1 MTIRIARLT
10 EVLEEGGVA
19 GPDELRVLVDRLW
32 PRGVRKEALAGIRW
46 MPEVAPGTAL
56 RRWYGHDPA
65 RWEEFRRRYFAE
77 LDARPQ
83 AAAPLLD
90 AARRGRLLL
99 LTASRDLAHSNAAA
113 LADWL
118 KRRLAGEGDGG

>member
-1 MTIRIARLT
+1 MTIRIARLKD
-10 EVLEEGGVA
+10 VLEEGGA
-19 GPDELRVLVDRLW
+19 ADPGEMRVLVDRLW

-99 LTASRDLAHSNAAA
+99 LTATRDPARSNAAA

-118 KRRLAGEGDGG
+118 KRRLAADDGG